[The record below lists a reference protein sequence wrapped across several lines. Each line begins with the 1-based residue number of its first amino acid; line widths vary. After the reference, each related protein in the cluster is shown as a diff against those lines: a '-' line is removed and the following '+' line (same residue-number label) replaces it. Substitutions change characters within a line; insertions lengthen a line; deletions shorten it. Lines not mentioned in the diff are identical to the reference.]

1 MGEPYDLSAFKIL
14 IKKIFP
20 PKKCV
25 YTLDTTGNEKA
36 DSVQIKAINVIIPFV
51 VPENIEIGDF
61 NIQNLDMNNL
71 DINNIDTSKYAKI
84 YLDDEPLNLSKE
96 NINLNTIQERIMI
109 YHGGELFKLND
120 LIEGKL
126 SGRTI
131 ALGDSISVILKLDE
145 SSLEKLTEGKHV
157 FKIESDFITGIEIN
171 FELDKNNMNLR
182 FDPNNL

>member
-1 MGEPYDLSAFKIL
+1 MSYDLSAFKVL

-25 YTLDTTGNEKA
+25 YTLDTTGNGKA
-36 DSVQIKAINVIIPFV
+36 DSVQITALNVIIPFV

-61 NIQNLDMNNL
+61 NIQNFDMN
-71 DINNIDTSKYAKI
+71 DIDISNYVTI
-84 YLDDEPLNLSKE
+84 YLDNELLNLSKE
-96 NINLNTIQERIMI
+96 NVNLDAIQERLMI
-109 YHGGELFKLND
+109 SHGGELFTLNNI
-120 LIEGKL
+120 LEGKL

-131 ALGDSISVILKLDE
+131 ALGDKISVIIKLDE
-145 SSLEKLTEGKHV
+145 SSLEKLTEGKHI
-157 FKIESDFITGIEIN
+157 FKIESDVITGIEIL

>member
-145 SSLEKLTEGKHV
+145 SSLEKLTEGKHILT
-157 FKIESDFITGIEIN
+157 IENDFIAGLEIY
-171 FELDKNNMNLR
+171 FELNEKNMNLK
-182 FDPNNL
+182 FDPDNN